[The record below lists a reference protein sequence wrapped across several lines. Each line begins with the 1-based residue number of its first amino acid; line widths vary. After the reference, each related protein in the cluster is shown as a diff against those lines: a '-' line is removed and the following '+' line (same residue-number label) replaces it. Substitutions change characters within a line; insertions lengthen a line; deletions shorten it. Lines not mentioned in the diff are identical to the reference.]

1 MNTFKWLLKREFW
14 EHKGGFFWLPIV
26 VGAIMT
32 VIIAASLLFVVLGM
46 QGGMKINGVA
56 ISSLAGVVGPEQ
68 KAEFASSL
76 INGYAGLTMPIL
88 IALSICIFFF
98 CLGALYDERRDR
110 SVLFWKSLPLSDTA
124 TVLSKVA
131 MALGVAPAIALAVA
145 TLTAIVAGFL
155 ICVAGAASGVNLF
168 GEMLGSP
175 GAYLAP
181 LQMAAILPIYAL
193 WALPTIGWLMMV
205 SAWARTKPLL
215 WAIGVPIMTGTL
227 LTWINVMFQ
236 FGWNMAWF
244 WKNIIGRL
252 LISVMPGSWLGSPR
266 AALPS
271 ADAMRASS
279 AMSDMLSHSWGL
291 LAAPN
296 LWIGVAIG
304 AAMIYAAIRLRGS
317 RDEG

>member
-14 EHKGGFFWLPIV
+14 EHKGGFFWTPVV
-26 VGAIMT
+26 VGALMT
-32 VIIAASLLFVVLGM
+32 TFIAVSLVIAVLGLSNGM
-46 QGGMKINGVA
+46 QINGVEV
-56 ISSLAGVVGPEQ
+56 SNLANVVTPLQ
-68 KAEFASSL
+68 RTEFASRLVS
-76 INGYAGLTMPIL
+76 GYTGLSMPIF
-88 IALSICIFFF
+88 IALGFCVFFF

-193 WALPTIGWLMMV
+193 WALQIY
-205 SAWARTKPLL
+205 SCA
-215 WAIGVPIMTGTL
+215 
-227 LTWINVMFQ
+227 NVTFR
-236 FGWNMAWF
+236 
-244 WKNIIGRL
+244 I
-252 LISVMPGSWLGSPR
+252 
-266 AALPS
+266 
-271 ADAMRASS
+271 
-279 AMSDMLSHSWGL
+279 
-291 LAAPN
+291 
-296 LWIGVAIG
+296 
-304 AAMIYAAIRLRGS
+304 
-317 RDEG
+317 